1 MDETAVGSK
10 LLDLETETQAKV
22 SHSISLIEVAIADWE
37 GTKKKP
43 KSLAKKIDYL
53 RTCHSFFSDWEKK
66 SLKGKKDLTSVTNR
80 LRDFVSL
87 CQRLES
93 TERD

>member
-1 MDETAVGSK
+1 MDETEVGTK

-43 KSLAKKIDYL
+43 KSLATRIDYL
-53 RTCHSFFSDWEKK
+53 RICHGMFLDWEKK
-66 SLKGKKDLTSVTNR
+66 SLKGKKDPTSVANR
-80 LRDFVSL
+80 LRDFVSI
-87 CQRLES
+87 CQKIKPGEHG
-93 TERD
+93 